1 MDTKPRACVSIER
14 QHLTGSKSNSIDKYA
29 FRAYK
34 SDRWCARRECTV
46 RGKTDESIRNKPNS
60 QTAAPY
66 QAWLAFVCVP
76 GVRIAIRIELFRY
89 GRGRRHGNFKS
100 HVAHAAPDLTS
111 RERSSRSRRPSLLA
125 IHRGAGRSRTC
136 EVREWTRFLSFCDN
150 HIPVVSIAEVGAPGA
165 SRDSSRAS
173 GRSLHH
179 PALIGVCAWCADFA
193 WIARPLPP
201 SAFVFSR
208 ATGAGVHC
216 LDDVNALSGF
226 ARLFERD
233 AIIPCESGRDRCV
246 SV

>member
-1 MDTKPRACVSIER
+1 MDP
-14 QHLTGSKSNSIDKYA
+14 L
-29 FRAYK
+29 
-34 SDRWCARRECTV
+34 
-46 RGKTDESIRNKPNS
+46 
-60 QTAAPY
+60 
-66 QAWLAFVCVP
+66 
-76 GVRIAIRIELFRY
+76 
-89 GRGRRHGNFKS
+89 
-100 HVAHAAPDLTS
+100 
-111 RERSSRSRRPSLLA
+111 
-125 IHRGAGRSRTC
+125 
-136 EVREWTRFLSFCDN
+136 FLSFCDN